1 MLLVGL
7 SGGIGAGKS
16 LACAAFARVGA
27 LVIDSDL
34 IAREVVAV
42 GTPGL
47 AEIQLRFGHE
57 ILSPDGS
64 LNRAALAE
72 IVFNDESARA
82 DLERITH
89 PRIVRIFQE
98 RVTSAPVGSV
108 VVHDVPLLV
117 ETGAQDRYHLVVM
130 IEASLETRLRR
141 LEGRGLS
148 TELALT
154 RMKNQGSDQERRS
167 VADIVLNNDG
177 PSEDIQAAI
186 EALMELRLMP
196 FASNLAAERP
206 ANPGQH
212 SPNVLTPDQARSR
225 ILERIN
231 AIVPATL
238 IDEDL
243 IQIERAD
250 DALAKLGFVLVVGG
264 YASCDPGRAVHLRID
279 S

>member
-1 MLLVGL
+1 MLLIGL

-16 LACAAFARVGA
+16 LACAAFSHAGA

-57 ILSPDGS
+57 ILKPDGS

-72 IVFNDESARA
+72 IIFNDDGARA

-89 PRIVRIFQE
+89 PRIARIFQE
-98 RVTSAPVGSV
+98 RVKSAPAGKV

-117 ETGAQDRYHLVVM
+117 ETGAQDRYQLVVM
-130 IEASLETRLRR
+130 IEASLETRLER
-141 LEGRGLS
+141 LAERGLA
-148 TELALT
+148 TELALN
-154 RMKNQGSDQERRS
+154 RMKNQVSDQERRS

-177 PSEDIQAAI
+177 PSENIQATVNEMMEHRFLPFAANI
-186 EALMELRLMP
+186 AAEKVAVPGHECPNLLSAEEAL
-196 FASNLAAERP
+196 A
-206 ANPGQH
+206 
-212 SPNVLTPDQARSR
+212 R

-231 AIVPATL
+231 SIVSASKISETL
-238 IDEDL
+238 IH
-243 IQIERAD
+243 IEGAD
-250 DALAKLGFVLVVGG
+250 DALFKLGFVPVAGG
-264 YASCDPGRAVHLRID
+264 YASCDPGRAVQLRIGP
-279 S
+279 

>member
-1 MLLVGL
+1 MLLIGL

-16 LACAAFARVGA
+16 LACAAFAQAGA

-34 IAREVVAV
+34 IAREVVAI

-57 ILSPDGS
+57 ILNPDGS
-64 LNRAALAE
+64 LNRASLAD
-72 IVFNDESARA
+72 IVFNDEGARA

-98 RVTSAPVGSV
+98 RVKSAPAGKV

-117 ETGAQDRYHLVVM
+117 ETGAQDRYQLVVM
-130 IEASLETRLRR
+130 IEASLETRLER

-148 TELALT
+148 TQLALT

-177 PSEDIQAAI
+177 PSENIQAAVN
-186 EALMELRLMP
+186 EMMEHRLLP
-196 FASNLAAERP
+196 FAANIAAERV
-206 ANPGQH
+206 AVSGH
-212 SPNVLTPDQARSR
+212 ACPNLLSAEEALAR

-231 AIVPATL
+231 VIVPASKVSET
-238 IDEDL
+238 L

-250 DALAKLGFVLVVGG
+250 DALYKLGFVPVVGG
-264 YASCDPGRAVHLRID
+264 YASCDPGRAVQLRID